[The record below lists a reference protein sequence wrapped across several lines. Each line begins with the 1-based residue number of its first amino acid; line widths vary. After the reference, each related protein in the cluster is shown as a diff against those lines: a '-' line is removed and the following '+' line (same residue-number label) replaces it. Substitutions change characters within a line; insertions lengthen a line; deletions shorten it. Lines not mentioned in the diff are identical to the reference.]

1 MNSPLQFNRLTMAYG
16 RFKALDDFTLTLR
29 QGEVLGL
36 LGHNG
41 AGKTTSM
48 KLAMGVIAPTGG
60 TVQVLGENPVGHA
73 SDRLRRSIG
82 YLPEN
87 VSFYQ
92 QMSGREVLN
101 YFARLKGVELSE
113 VDELLERVGLTDAAN
128 RRIKTYSKGMRQRI
142 GLAQALLGKPRLLLL
157 DEPTA
162 GLDPQVTREFYAMID
177 ALRKQGVTILISS
190 HVLPGVEAH
199 IDRAA
204 ILGHGKLLAVGSLK
218 ELREQAELPL
228 TIHVR
233 GNLATEKIT
242 PSLKQL
248 GFEIGARNEEQF
260 SLHGPEQNKLEVL
273 RYLLDQP
280 GVADFQLVEPSL
292 ETIYSHF
299 NRRQGEDRT

>member
-1 MNSPLQFNRLTMAYG
+1 MSTPLQFNQLTMAYG
-16 RFKALDDFTLTLR
+16 DFKALDDFTLTLR

-60 TVQVLGENPVGHA
+60 GVQVLGENPVGYA
-73 SDRLRRSIG
+73 SDRLRRSLG

-87 VSFYQ
+87 VSFYRQ
-92 QMSGREVLN
+92 LTGREVLN
-101 YFARLKGVELSE
+101 YFARLKGVAVSE
-113 VDELLERVGLTDAAN
+113 VGELLERVGLTAAAHK
-128 RRIKTYSKGMRQRI
+128 RIKTYSKGMRQRI

-177 ALRKQGVTILISS
+177 ELRQQGVTILISS

-204 ILGHGKLLAVGSLK
+204 ILGRGKLLAVGSLS
-218 ELREQAELPL
+218 ELREQAQLPL
-228 TIHVR
+228 TLHIS
-233 GNLATEKIT
+233 GGLAEENIAL
-242 PSLKQL
+242 SLKQF
-248 GFEIGARNEEQF
+248 GFEIHDHNGKQF
-260 SLHGPEQNKLEVL
+260 SLSGPEQNKLEAL
-273 RYLLDQP
+273 RLLLAQP
-280 GVADFQLVEPSL
+280 EVSDLHIVEPSL
-292 ETIYSHF
+292 ESIYSYF
-299 NRRQGEDRT
+299 NRPDYEAQL

>member
-1 MNSPLQFNRLTMAYG
+1 MTTPLQFNRLTMAYG
-16 RFKALDDFTLTLR
+16 RFKALDELDLTLS

-41 AGKTTSM
+41 AGKTTGM

-60 TVQVLGENPVGHA
+60 SVQVLGENPVGHA

-92 QMSGREVLN
+92 QLSGREVLN
-101 YFARLKGVELSE
+101 YFARLKGVRLSE
-113 VDELLERVGLTDAAN
+113 VNALLEQVGLTAAAN

-177 ALRKQGVTILISS
+177 ELRQQGVTILISS

-204 ILGHGKLLAVGSLK
+204 ILGRGKLLAVGSLK
-218 ELREQAELPL
+218 ALREQAELPL
-228 TIHVR
+228 TIHIR
-233 GNLATEKIT
+233 GVPAQEKIT
-242 PSLKQL
+242 PTLKQF
-248 GFEIGARNEEQF
+248 GFEIHDHNGEWF
-260 SLHGPEQNKLEVL
+260 SLSGPEHNKLEVL
-273 RYLLDQP
+273 RYLLEQP
-280 GVADFQLVEPSL
+280 GISDFQIVEPSL

-299 NRRQGEDRT
+299 NRLEYEART